1 MSYYKELG
9 VADDATLHEIKDA
22 YHRKALRYQPDKNP
36 NDLYS
41 AEKIKKINE
50 AYNTLSN
57 YTTRKQY
64 DNRNLP
70 IESVGFNIFQ
80 PMRFDS
86 MFSNILRNFDNLE
99 TFERTIPN
107 YSKSVSIQTTNINGK
122 KKARKV
128 TIENGKKKVEEYNN
142 GDIQQFINY

>member
-1 MSYYKELG
+1 
-9 VADDATLHEIKDA
+9 
-22 YHRKALRYQPDKNP
+22 
-36 NDLYS
+36 
-41 AEKIKKINE
+41 
-50 AYNTLSN
+50 
-57 YTTRKQY
+57 
-64 DNRNLP
+64 
-70 IESVGFNIFQ
+70 
-80 PMRFDS
+80 MRFDS